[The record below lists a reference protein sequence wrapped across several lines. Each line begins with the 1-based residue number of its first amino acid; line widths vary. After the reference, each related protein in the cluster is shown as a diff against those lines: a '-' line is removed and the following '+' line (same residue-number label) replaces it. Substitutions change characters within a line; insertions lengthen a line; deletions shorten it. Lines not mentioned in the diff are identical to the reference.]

1 MRATQHSS
9 RTNAEG
15 KVHGRKHNDRN
26 FDVSRADNIDQSRI
40 MENLY
45 WNCYDGN
52 YTESEKDRKL
62 AFSDLEMKV
71 YEELFGEQLDATNR
85 TYIANG
91 HPERVKTMEQWMS
104 QRMHAPEELVLQVGS
119 VDQMPDRD
127 LARTCLLD
135 YVQRLQKWN
144 TAHGSPMKIL
154 DVALH
159 MDEAV
164 PHIQLRRTWV
174 WESDGMIRQGQEKA
188 LEAAGVPLPDPDKS
202 PGRRNNRKMT
212 FDSEMRSM
220 LLDIC
225 HDHGLAVEREALPD
239 ARHGM
244 DKSEMIREK
253 HARAIAET
261 ERLRQEAAKM
271 EVSAAVAKAMAEAPL
286 ESPKKLLLTD
296 LVAIPAK
303 DYETLQRRSEG
314 LDAAMSDAA
323 QLRHD
328 METER
333 IQAAQ
338 DVQKAKKHAESIVQE
353 AREEAGRIV
362 GSARVEALLDGTQQK
377 LDHYRKLEKRYPEA
391 FRRME
396 EDLKKDRHR
405 SGRQER
411 NR

>member
-26 FDVSRADNIDQSRI
+26 FDVDKADNIDAGRI
-40 MENLY
+40 CENWY
-45 WNCYDGN
+45 WNCYDGG
-52 YTESEKDRKL
+52 YSEAEKDGKISF
-62 AFSDLEMKV
+62 ADAEIKA
-71 YEELFGEQLDATNR
+71 YDQLFGRQLDATNR
-85 TYIANG
+85 KYIANG

-104 QRMHAPEELVLQVGS
+104 QKMHAPEELVLQVGS
-119 VDQMPDRD
+119 MDQMPDRD
-127 LARTCLLD
+127 LARTCLLE
-135 YVQRLQKWN
+135 YVDRLREWN
-144 TAHGSPMKIL
+144 RTHGTPMRIL

-164 PHIQLRRTWV
+164 PHIQLRRTWAY
-174 WESDGMIRQGQEKA
+174 EDNGLIRQGQERA
-188 LEAAGVPLPDPDKS
+188 LEAAGVSLPDPDKS

-212 FDSEMRSM
+212 FDAEMREM
-220 LLDIC
+220 WLDIC
-225 HDHGLAVEREALPD
+225 HAHGLAVEREALPD

-244 DKSEMIREK
+244 DKAEMIREK

-261 ERLRQEAAKM
+261 ERLRQEAAEM

-338 DVQKAKKHAESIVQE
+338 DVQKAKKHAESIVQK

-396 EDLKKDRHR
+396 EELKKDRHR
-405 SGRQER
+405 SDRQGR